1 MSIIKNKWVTQRLW
15 PGGRWSCFRHIV
27 YEHKEIT
34 QHEFEKI
41 LSNTF
46 HRKGR
51 TAHVTSHPVTFDFV
65 NCARAPLDS
74 EPISEAHFQSILSCC
89 NLDLHAVNDKIQLF
103 SGLSQ
108 QLGEARHTN
117 SKLSH
122 INRRSNSVSQGGA
135 AISPSS
141 FK

>member
-1 MSIIKNKWVTQRLW
+1 M
-15 PGGRWSCFRHIV
+15 
-27 YEHKEIT
+27 
-34 QHEFEKI
+34 
-41 LSNTF
+41 
-46 HRKGR
+46 
-51 TAHVTSHPVTFDFV
+51 TFDFV

-122 INRRSNSVSQGGA
+122 INRRSNSVSQGGNA
-135 AISPSS
+135 KRVSINHGVSPGPPNMPVEGREGDEAIETPVEILWTDQKGTRWADVVKHKVLVWVSVGSH
-141 FK
+141 